1 MIGLP
6 DPFNVDTSEDGD
18 MAIVAVQGEV
28 DMSTALEMDAELA
41 RLVDAGWANIVV
53 DLAGVSFIDSTGL
66 RVLVMAHRRLSDLN
80 GVLALRRPRPRVL
93 HLLQIVNLDHVF
105 PIVESPIVPSE
116 HQEPGAFDG

>member
-66 RVLVMAHRRLSDLN
+66 RVLVMAHRRLSGLN

-105 PIVESPIVPSE
+105 PIVESPVAPSE

>member
-1 MIGLP
+1 
-6 DPFNVDTSEDGD
+6 

-66 RVLVMAHRRLSDLN
+66 RANRGRRHDLS
-80 GVLALRRPRPRVL
+80 VEC
-93 HLLQIVNLDHVF
+93 F
-105 PIVESPIVPSE
+105 P
-116 HQEPGAFDG
+116 